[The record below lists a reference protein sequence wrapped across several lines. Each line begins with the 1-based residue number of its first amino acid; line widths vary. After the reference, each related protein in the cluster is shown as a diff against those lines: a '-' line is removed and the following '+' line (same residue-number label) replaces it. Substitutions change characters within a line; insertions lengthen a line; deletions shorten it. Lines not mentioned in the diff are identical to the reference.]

1 MKNLF
6 TILIGFFISFASVAS
21 PHPLIDQGIEDL
33 YSSHFLTEEQTLTE
47 EQIKITEQIMET
59 LRTEPFQVV
68 FLDQE
73 EKCFTYHST
82 SDDVSPCDTQAENL
96 VNNILAKGVSLNNI
110 SEENGFSHLQSKGVI
125 PIGQVAGL
133 GEWIFGEWV
142 CDNTYQLLGILWIS
156 LGGGLIGASLER
168 LLFAIKAPM
177 TLLVGGVVV
186 IVGIVITGVVI
197 AFDKMFDQS
206 RIICPNLNS
215 DSQG

>member
-6 TILIGFFISFASVAS
+6 AILIGFFISFASVAS

-73 EKCFTYHST
+73 GKCFTYHST
-82 SDDVSPCDTQAENL
+82 SDDISPCDTQAENL
-96 VNNILAKGVSLNNI
+96 VNNILVKDVSLNNM

-142 CDNTYQLLGILWIS
+142 CDSKILMIS
-156 LGGGLIGASLER
+156 
-168 LLFAIKAPM
+168 
-177 TLLVGGVVV
+177 
-186 IVGIVITGVVI
+186 VGIVIFVVGLGVRLSPVSI
-197 AFDKMFDQS
+197 GGYLAMAVVAGLFSSYM
-206 RIICPNLNS
+206 CPWS
-215 DSQG
+215 FSFFFYK